1 MGWLIIIGGP
11 ANTAESWG
19 GAALA
24 VLAAPLDPP
33 LSGAVERGWCWVIKR
48 NTELVMRG

>member
-1 MGWLIIIGGP
+1 MGRLKTLGGA

-33 LSGAVERGWCWVIKR
+33 LFFLKIWKQNIFFE
-48 NTELVMRG
+48 N